1 MPFVTAA
8 PGDCVS
14 SIAIAHGFDWA
25 SVWDHPQNTDL
36 RRRRRTA
43 NILQPG
49 DRVFVPER
57 EVKRESGATQKRHI
71 FSMKGVPARLR
82 LRITNELTPEKVV
95 QPPKSTPPGALHAT
109 HSDPDVTPPKS
120 EEKPRANT
128 PFVLDVDGRRHEG
141 KTDGDGR
148 IDVPIWPG
156 AREAQLT
163 LDPGGPKQSVLL
175 IDLGHIDPEDT
186 VTGAKHR
193 LQNLGYGCG
202 EVDELKTPA
211 FRAALSAFQQA
222 SGLRVSGELDE
233 ATRSAL
239 RQRHGG

>member
-25 SVWDHPQNTDL
+25 AVWDHPQNGDL
-36 RRRRRTA
+36 RRLRRNA

-49 DRVFVPER
+49 DQVFVPER
-57 EVKRESGATQKRHI
+57 EPKREPGATQKRHI

-82 LRITNELTPEKVV
+82 LRITNELAPETVV
-95 QPPKSTPPGALHAT
+95 RPPQSSPPGALHAKQG
-109 HSDPDVTPPKS
+109 DPEVSPPKV
-120 EEKPRANT
+120 EEKPRANA

-163 LDPGGPKQSVLL
+163 LDPGTAKQSILL
-175 IDLGHIDPEDT
+175 LDLGHIDPDDT
-186 VTGAKHR
+186 IAGAKHR

-202 EVDELKTPA
+202 EVDDQKTPA

-222 SGLRVSGELDE
+222 GGLRITGELDE